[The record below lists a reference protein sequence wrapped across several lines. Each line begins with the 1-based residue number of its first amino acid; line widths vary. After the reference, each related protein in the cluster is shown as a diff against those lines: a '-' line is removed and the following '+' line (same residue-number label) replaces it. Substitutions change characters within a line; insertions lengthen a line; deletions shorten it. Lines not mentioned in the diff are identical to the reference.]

1 VANFVMY
8 LKYRLMI
15 PSVAIS
21 LEMVSEKDI
30 SV

>member
-1 VANFVMY
+1 
-8 LKYRLMI
+8 MI